1 MYLSPAWSALLLNLQ
16 FSNLPVL
23 CNVTS
28 FVFQVPST
36 MGNNKN
42 RSIMPCSQC
51 ITMSISHCL
60 PPKTQTEAQ
69 KYRDLLK
76 ISQPYEGACLGFIP
90 WCPDKYG
97 ALSLSQLLPLVMQ
110 LMPGIWDVGSLLP
123 LALSTALSK
132 AFPSSRKG
140 HPGKRDRLELGCNIL
155 QGY

>member
-76 ISQPYEGACLGFIP
+76 ISQPYEGHVWDL
-90 WCPDKYG
+90 Y
-97 ALSLSQLLPLVMQ
+97 
-110 LMPGIWDVGSLLP
+110 PGVLTSMGP
-123 LALSTALSK
+123 
-132 AFPSSRKG
+132 FPSPNYS
-140 HPGKRDRLELGCNIL
+140 P
-155 QGY
+155 